1 MSGGREGGRRE
12 LEKGLGKK
20 YDLGRFLG
28 APKFKKPNTK
38 PSLPLLLIA
47 MRAGEIEIDGSGI
60 GAQSPPLPTSYEMR
74 FAQPGRDKTTCRL
87 HSFQRIATTT
97 LQDILLCLKVISTPS
112 FQPLT
117 YRSMLVEVLNS
128 AATRLYAT

>member
-1 MSGGREGGRRE
+1 MSRGREGGRRE
-12 LEKGLGKK
+12 LEKGLVKK

-74 FAQPGRDKTTCRL
+74 FAQPGRDKTTRPADFTLSNTSRRL
-87 HSFQRIATTT
+87 HWKTF
-97 LQDILLCLKVISTPS
+97 
-112 FQPLT
+112 
-117 YRSMLVEVLNS
+117 YRD
-128 AATRLYAT
+128 

>member
-1 MSGGREGGRRE
+1 MRENVRRVNASVIPVHGSACPVERQQSCQEGERGRRE

-28 APKFKKPNTK
+28 PPKFKKPNTK
-38 PSLPLLLIA
+38 PNLPLLLIA
-47 MRAGEIEIDGSGI
+47 MRAGEIEIDGPGI

-87 HSFQRIATTT
+87 HSF
-97 LQDILLCLKVISTPS
+97 
-112 FQPLT
+112 
-117 YRSMLVEVLNS
+117 
-128 AATRLYAT
+128 